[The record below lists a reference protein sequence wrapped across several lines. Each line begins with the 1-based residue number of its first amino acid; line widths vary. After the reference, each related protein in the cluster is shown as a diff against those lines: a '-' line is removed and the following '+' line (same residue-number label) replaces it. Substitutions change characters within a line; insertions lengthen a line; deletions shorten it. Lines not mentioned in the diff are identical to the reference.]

1 MPNEL
6 DRREFLLNG
15 AKATMGLALL
25 PLTPAG
31 LDPATLGGPALR
43 VDRSFDLVI
52 RGGVLLD
59 GTGGPPWRGDI
70 GVVGDTIRSV
80 GIIDPEQGSR
90 VIDASGHH
98 VSPGFIDIHSHSDG
112 SILRYPEAESRV
124 MQGVTT
130 EITGNCGGSAAPRVP
145 AEAGSDRERLAEELA
160 EEYGIEGAWTDVASY
175 FDVLE
180 QVGISLNHLLLLGQ
194 GTLRGNVAESEDR
207 ALTEEEMAQVLQ
219 ALEDGLDQGA
229 FGLST
234 GLEYVPGRFTPT
246 EEILAM
252 ARVVARRGGLYAS
265 HIRNE
270 ESMLLEAVDEAIQI
284 GRRSGVR
291 VQIAHLKAAG
301 RPNWGKQVA
310 ALDLIEGARV
320 GGVDVLADAYPYT
333 AYSTGISIFLPAWAA
348 GGGREALLER
358 LGDAS
363 ERSRIRNELG
373 SRVLKDPGDFELIVI
388 SNVRSEENRWAIG
401 KDMTQIAQTWGVD
414 PVDALL
420 RLMEE
425 ERSVSF
431 IGHGMSQD
439 NVDRVLSHPLVMIGS
454 DGSSMAP
461 RDEAAESRPHPRSYG
476 TFARVLGHYCR
487 DRGLFDL
494 PTAVKKMTS
503 MPADQLGLAD
513 RGRIARGMKADLV
526 VFAVDEV
533 KDLATFQD
541 PHRYAQGIRHV
552 MVNGELVVEGG
563 VHTGHRPGAVLRRG

>member
-31 LDPATLGGPALR
+31 FGPSTLSGPVVRAQP
-43 VDRSFDLVI
+43 SFDLVI
-52 RGGVLLD
+52 RGGILVD
-59 GTGGPPWRGDI
+59 GTGGPEWRGDI
-70 GVVGDTIRSV
+70 GVVGDTIR
-80 GIIDPEQGSR
+80 GIGVIDPEQASR
-90 VIDASGHH
+90 VIDAAGAH

-130 EITGNCGGSAAPRVP
+130 EVTGNCGGSAAPRLP
-145 AEAGSDRERLAEELA
+145 AEAGSERGRLAHELA

-175 FDVLE
+175 FHVLE

-194 GTLRGNVAESEDR
+194 GTLRGNVAGSEDR
-207 ALTEEEMAQVLQ
+207 ALTREEMTQVLQ

-270 ESMLLEAVDEAIQI
+270 ESTLLEAVDEAIQI

-291 VQIAHLKAAG
+291 VQISHLKAAG

-310 ALDLIEGARV
+310 ALDLIEGGRV
-320 GGVDVLADAYPYT
+320 EGVDVLADAYPYT

-348 GGGREALLER
+348 GGGRDALRER
-358 LGDAS
+358 LGDPS

-373 SRVLKDPGDFELIVI
+373 PRVLQDPGDFELIVI
-388 SNVRSEENRWAIG
+388 ANVRSEENRWAIG
-401 KDMTQIAQTWGVD
+401 KDMTQVAETWGVE

-425 ERSVSF
+425 EGSVSF

-439 NVDRVLSHPLVMIGS
+439 NVDRVLSHPLVMVGS

-476 TFARVLGHYCR
+476 TFARILGHYCR
-487 DRGLFDL
+487 DRNLFDL

-526 VFAVDEV
+526 VLDVDMV

-552 MVNGELVVEGG
+552 MVNGEMVVEGG